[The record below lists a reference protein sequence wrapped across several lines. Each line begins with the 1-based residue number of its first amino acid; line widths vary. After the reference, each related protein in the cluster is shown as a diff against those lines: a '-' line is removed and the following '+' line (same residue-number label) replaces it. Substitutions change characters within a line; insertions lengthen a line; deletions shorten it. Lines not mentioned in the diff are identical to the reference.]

1 MARRRAVVQ
10 LLLASITIKRAGRR
24 GSAFDPDTID
34 VLWNEEALAA

>member
-10 LLLASITIKRAGRR
+10 LLLASITIERAGRR

-34 VLWNEEALAA
+34 VSWSQEAIAA